1 MSSAHHRIVII
12 GAGSA
17 GLCTAVHLRQ
27 AGIDDYVILE
37 QGDGIGGTW
46 FWNRYPGAECDV
58 QSHLYSFSFEPKV
71 DWSQPFAG
79 QAEILEY
86 LNLVADK
93 YDVRRHIRFGAGVSA
108 LHWHDERSVWE
119 ITTRDGRTLSAQIVV
134 SAIGM
139 FNDLVWP
146 KIPGIE
152 TFEGH
157 YWHSARWDHSHDVT
171 GERVG
176 VIGIAASAVQF
187 APQLAPIARELRLF
201 QRTAN
206 WVVPKANTPYTAARI
221 EEFRRRPELVQQ
233 SREEI
238 YAVWNTL
245 ATFGDKQVLA
255 DIERAGLAR
264 IAEVR
269 DPRVREKLTPNHPFG
284 CKRPLFSDL
293 YYPIFNRDNVELVTE
308 NIECIT
314 DQGILTADGMEH
326 ELDTIIYSTGFHTT
340 SYLTALDVTGRNGL
354 AIAEAWRDGAQA
366 YLGVSTSGFP
376 NLFMLYGPNTNQ
388 GSILFMLERQ
398 VEYMMRQVRR
408 IMDEDLAWID
418 IRRDVMDAY
427 NEQLQR
433 DIANVDVWQAACGNE
448 FYYRAASGRFVTQW
462 PHSMDEFRARTSRPN
477 PGDYDVRARHRG
489 QGVAAMATATHH
501 RTQQSGRGT

>member
-17 GLCTAVHLRQ
+17 GLCTGVHLNQ
-27 AGIDDYVILE
+27 AGFDDYVILE

-86 LNLVADK
+86 LNMVADK
-93 YDVRRHIRFGAGVSA
+93 YDVRRHIRFDTSVTA
-108 LHWHDERSVWE
+108 LHWSDERGVWD

-139 FNDLVWP
+139 FNKLVWP
-146 KIPGIE
+146 DIPGIGD
-152 TFEGH
+152 FKGK

-187 APQLAPIARELRLF
+187 APQLAPIAGELQLF

-206 WVVPKANTPYTAARI
+206 WVVPKANAPYTAAQL
-221 EEFRRRPELVQQ
+221 EEFRRHPELVQQ

-238 YAVWNTL
+238 YNVWNTL

-255 DIERAGLAR
+255 DIERAGLER
-264 IAEVR
+264 IAEVK
-269 DPRVREKLTPNHPFG
+269 DPEVRRKLTPDHPFG

-293 YYPIFNRDNVELVTE
+293 YYPIFNRDNVSLITE
-308 NIECIT
+308 DIERIT
-314 DQGILTADGMEH
+314 EHGILTRDGTEH
-326 ELDTIIYSTGFHTT
+326 ELDTIIYSTGFYTT

-354 AIAEAWRDGAQA
+354 RIADAWRDGAQA
-366 YLGVSTSGFP
+366 YLGINTSGFP

-398 VEYMMRQVRR
+398 VEYIMRQVRR
-408 IMDEDLAWID
+408 ITDEDLAWID
-418 IRRDVMDAY
+418 IRKDVMDAY

-433 DIANVDVWQAACGNE
+433 DIANVDVWQAACGND
-448 FYYRAASGRFVTQW
+448 FYYRSESGRFVTQW
-462 PHSMDEFRARTSRPN
+462 PHSMDEFRSRTSRPN
-477 PGDYDVRARHRG
+477 PDDYEFQMNHRARGAADVTPAAHR
-489 QGVAAMATATHH
+489 
-501 RTQQSGRGT
+501 